1 MHCEFLDCPINC
13 WSSAVAELG
22 SSINTCMRLHEIIK
36 SMKPKSPE
44 QMRLAALKTAADQA
58 SAAVSAER
66 QRQRLTQ
73 ANKNMS
79 QLKRST

>member
-1 MHCEFLDCPINC
+1 
-13 WSSAVAELG
+13 
-22 SSINTCMRLHEIIK
+22 MRV
-36 SMKPKSPE
+36 
-44 QMRLAALKTAADQA
+44 AALKTAADQA

-79 QLKRST
+79 QLKRSN

>member
-1 MHCEFLDCPINC
+1 
-13 WSSAVAELG
+13 
-22 SSINTCMRLHEIIK
+22 MRLHEIIK

-44 QMRLAALKTAADQA
+44 QMRVAALKTAADQA

-79 QLKRST
+79 QLKRSN